1 MTFQPTLI
9 NICLVY
15 IMPHLHTPFWNCI
28 VDKVDSIL
36 LPEQQITPRK
46 TTYLA
51 PLKIGK
57 ALKYGTILYL
67 HNDYDTNSVHNIY

>member
-1 MTFQPTLI
+1 MP
-9 NICLVY
+9 CVY
-15 IMPHLHTPFWNCI
+15 NASSPHTILELYR
-28 VDKVDSIL
+28 DKVDSIL